1 MLKKLLFSLVLML
14 GLGVT
19 LTACEAPELDDA
31 EIGEIDD

>member
-1 MLKKLLFSLVLML
+1 MFKKLLLSLILI
-14 GLGVT
+14 LGVGAT